1 MYAICDLVV
10 ILRSIESVIQVQVQ
24 VYYFAIKYTKQEE
37 VLNIKKL
44 MARKPKG
51 SHWLIRN
58 RLPQLI
64 NYKYKQKY
72 TYKINGIATV
82 VLYSS

>member
-37 VLNIKKL
+37 VLNIKKVNGKE
-44 MARKPKG
+44 AQGKP
-51 SHWLIRN
+51 LA
-58 RLPQLI
+58 
-64 NYKYKQKY
+64 YKE
-72 TYKINGIATV
+72 
-82 VLYSS
+82 

>member
-44 MARKPKG
+44 MARTPKG

-72 TYKINGIATV
+72 TYKSMTE
-82 VLYSS
+82 LQ

>member
-10 ILRSIESVIQVQVQ
+10 ILRSVESVIQVQVQ

-51 SHWLIRN
+51 SHWL
-58 RLPQLI
+58 PQLI

-72 TYKINGIATV
+72 TYKINGRATV